1 MSGIAGYADFGQKYT
16 FTARPRALRLR
27 YKANVGNITSLGLKQ
42 GELTTDDVDPASI
55 YVCIT
60 DWTARH
66 SYIRASAS
74 RSIRSTPSIP

>member
-42 GELTTDDVDPASI
+42 ANLLRMMWIPHQ
-55 YVCIT
+55 YM
-60 DWTARH
+60 
-66 SYIRASAS
+66 SA
-74 RSIRSTPSIP
+74 